1 MLGLVLTG
9 HGGFAQG
16 MENALAMIAGPQ
28 EQFLAVSFLEE
39 NPLADFEKEL
49 QGESIN

>member
-16 MENALAMIAGPQ
+16 MENALAMIAGPPRTISSS
-28 EQFLAVSFLEE
+28 AVFRGKSV
-39 NPLADFEKEL
+39 
-49 QGESIN
+49 S